1 MEAQLVYST
10 SIKDNRYTIQCIAAF
25 DKIRVVK
32 FIVDTGAKCTCCTYK
47 TLGVFQILLTNKKT
61 NIQPLFVLKY
71 NCNNNPTGGDCM
83 FLKIYFISILKGCK

>member
-1 MEAQLVYST
+1 MYST

-47 TLGVFQILLTNKKT
+47 TLNKKMQEHELRGCE
-61 NIQPLFVLKY
+61 IKRI
-71 NCNNNPTGGDCM
+71 GG
-83 FLKIYFISILKGCK
+83 FIKDASVKFYKCRIKQFTIGTIDMGE

>member
-1 MEAQLVYST
+1 MKEEQMEL
-10 SIKDNRYTIQCIAAF
+10 NGLIQKVMEQM
-25 DKIRVVK
+25 DERR
-32 FIVDTGAKCTCCTYK
+32 
-47 TLGVFQILLTNKKT
+47 GVFQILLTNKKT